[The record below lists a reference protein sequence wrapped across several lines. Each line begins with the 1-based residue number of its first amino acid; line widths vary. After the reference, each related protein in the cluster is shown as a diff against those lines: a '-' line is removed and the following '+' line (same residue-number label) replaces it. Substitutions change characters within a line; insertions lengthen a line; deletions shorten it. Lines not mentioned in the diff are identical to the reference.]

1 MWKAHRFSAH
11 DILENAEVAVRKK
24 LPVHLLL
31 HGDPYS
37 KEDPEVIYWR
47 SRMENEV
54 SMFDSEFKLYDFR
67 LARDDAGTVQKLSFH
82 LLIPHQYA
90 IEETE
95 IHEDLSRRMAKYDP
109 SLGLNITFLKSFI

>member
-67 LARDDAGTVQKLSFH
+67 LVRDDAGTVQKLSFH

-109 SLGLNITFLKSFI
+109 NLSLSITFLKSFI